1 MLNLPKEPS
10 DPVTELRFEQ
20 ETHRYFL
27 KNGSGDE
34 REVPSVTQILRSH
47 VQGWAASD
55 WHKDRGSAVH
65 AAVKLALE
73 DRLDWSSLDPRIEG
87 RTRAILNFIRDTKL
101 RPVEIE
107 KRLGSAIYRYAGQID
122 LLAEDEEGG
131 LTVVDY
137 KSSFEPSAII
147 QIAGYSK
154 LIELNSLGVP
164 NRGAVVVCGDDG
176 YKVSWITKAELR
188 NGAHIF
194 LAMRTIYGWK
204 EAHNLNTKPVES

>member
-1 MLNLPKEPS
+1 MT
-10 DPVTELRFEQ
+10 TELHFDEA
-20 ETHRYFL
+20 THSYSMGGRPL
-27 KNGSGDE
+27 
-34 REVPSVTQILRSH
+34 VSVTQVIRSH
-47 VQGWAASD
+47 MQGWAASD
-55 WHKDRGSAVH
+55 WHKDRGSATH
-65 AAVKLALE
+65 KAVALALE

-107 KRLGSAIYRYAGQID
+107 RRLGTAIYRYAGCVD

-137 KSSFEPSAII
+137 KSSFEPSAIV
-147 QIAGYSK
+147 QVSAYAK
-154 LIELNSLGVP
+154 LAELNSLGVP

-188 NGAHIF
+188 NAAHVF
-194 LAMRTIYGWK
+194 LAMLSVHGWK
-204 EAHNLNTKPVES
+204 EKHGLNKKDEA